1 MTNDD
6 RVHPGGLSSDRSSSD
21 RSSAPTVLVVEDD
34 PAVRELVALHLAR
47 AGFIVHEA
55 ADGGEG
61 WARLA
66 LADVVVL
73 DRMLPD
79 ESGDAWLRRLRADP
93 DHVRLPVLML
103 TARASEVDRVGGL
116 EAGADDYLVKPFS
129 APELVARL
137 RALLRRVPSRRRST
151 VGGLVVDIEEAR
163 VTHEGTEVE
172 LTRREFELIAYL
184 AAHPGR
190 VFARSELLDRV
201 WGEDYLGTERTVD
214 QHVAQLRQRLGDELI
229 ETVRGRGYRLAQ
241 RDG

>member
-1 MTNDD
+1 VTNDD
-6 RVHPGGLSSDRSSSD
+6 RVHPGGLANDRSAPT
-21 RSSAPTVLVVEDD
+21 SAPTVLVVEDD
-34 PAVRELVALHLAR
+34 PGVRELVALHLSR
-47 AGFIVHEA
+47 AGFVVHEA
-55 ADGGEG
+55 ADGREG
-61 WARLA
+61 WARVA
-66 LADVVVL
+66 SADVVVL

-79 ESGDAWLRRLRADP
+79 ESGDAWLRRLRADA

-163 VTHEGTEVE
+163 VTRDGVEVE

-214 QHVAQLRQRLGDELI
+214 QHVAQLRQRLGDDLI